1 MAVHSYE
8 ASLFVHPKLVF
19 AFILD
24 WRFSTNM
31 YKQFWHMG
39 TAPLMTRQKHETGLL
54 HLGEQTKLD
63 ALTRHR
69 TISSAARD
77 FA

>member
-8 ASLFVHPKLVF
+8 ASLFVHQN
-19 AFILD
+19 D
-24 WRFSTNM
+24 WSFSTNM
-31 YKQFWHMG
+31 YKQFWYMG
-39 TAPLMTRQKHETGLL
+39 IAPLMTRQKHEIGLL

>member
-8 ASLFVHPKLVF
+8 ASLFVHQKLVF
-19 AFILD
+19 AFLD

-31 YKQFWHMG
+31 YKKFWYMG
-39 TAPLMTRQKHETGLL
+39 TVPLMTRQKHEIGLL

-77 FA
+77 SA